1 MLIKIYNSK
10 EIENRFLILMEKL
23 DENEKM
29 TIINS
34 IFHIKDNY
42 NWKPVP
48 PIAKPLHNTWD
59 EELFEFRISLSKILI
74 RINYFIDY
82 EINCIVLLNWYEKPN
97 WSKDKNSYNK
107 TKKKQLDQL
116 IKQSIE
122 IALVLKK
129 EYNINNNN
137 YELLN

>member
-1 MLIKIYNSK
+1 MLTKIYNGK
-10 EIENRFLILMEKL
+10 EVENRFFILMEKI
-23 DENEKM
+23 DDNERM

-34 IFHIKDNY
+34 IFHIRDNY

-48 PIAKPLHNTWD
+48 PIAKPLYETWD

-107 TKKKQLDQL
+107 AKKKQLDKL

-129 EYNINNNN
+129 EYNINNND

>member
-29 TIINS
+29 TNINS